1 MDFFSEK
8 LKKYISSVVDISEDF
23 NFEQFKVG
31 RSNITFKIFDDTN
44 SFVLR
49 RPPFGLKLE
58 SAHNM
63 GREYKILKVLSENGL
78 RVPKPMYLYN
88 KKELSVD
95 DFYIMEFIEG
105 ETIANNQIAD
115 EFNEIQKNTITES
128 FIKALSEIHNF
139 DVISSELN
147 DLGKHEDYV
156 ERQINRWNKQFQ
168 SQKVREIKEL
178 ESATKLLL
186 DNIPSQQTVGIVHGD
201 YRLDNVRVKDNQV
214 AAVLDWELCTLGDP
228 LADMGTV
235 IASWNTKQEKDSPFI
250 YSPTLSGGFPTR
262 KDVIDLYL
270 NNSDLDLSDIEFYA
284 RLSFWKHAMIM
295 EGVYIRYSMG
305 SYGKTNENE
314 IESFKNSTI
323 KFANKAANKNLLE
336 EII

>member
-31 RSNITFKIFDDTN
+31 RSNITFKIFDDAN

-115 EFNEIQKNTITES
+115 AFNEIQKKTITES

-262 KDVIDLYL
+262 KDVIELYL

-336 EII
+336 EIT

>member
-31 RSNITFKIFDDTN
+31 RSNITFKIFDDAN

-186 DNIPSQQTVGIVHGD
+186 DDIPSQQTVGIVHGD

-262 KDVIDLYL
+262 KDVIELYL
-270 NNSDLDLSDIEFYA
+270 NNSDLDLRDIEFYA

>member
-31 RSNITFKIFDDTN
+31 RSNITFKIYDDAN

-201 YRLDNVRVKDNQV
+201 YRLDNVRIKDNQV

-262 KDVIDLYL
+262 KDVIELYL

>member
-31 RSNITFKIFDDTN
+31 RSNITFKIFDDAN

-156 ERQINRWNKQFQ
+156 ARQINRWNKQFQ

-235 IASWNTKQEKDSPFI
+235 VASWNTKQEKDSPFI

-262 KDVIDLYL
+262 KDVIELYL

>member
-8 LKKYISSVVDISEDF
+8 LKKYISSVINISEDF

-31 RSNITFKIFDDTN
+31 RSNITFKIFDDAN

-115 EFNEIQKNTITES
+115 EFNEIQKNTITKS

-178 ESATKLLL
+178 EIATKLLL

-250 YSPTLSGGFPTR
+250 YSPTLSEGFPTR
-262 KDVIDLYL
+262 KDVIELYL

-336 EII
+336 EIT

>member
-31 RSNITFKIFDDTN
+31 RSNITFKIFDNAN

-156 ERQINRWNKQFQ
+156 ARQINRWNKQFQ

-235 IASWNTKQEKDSPFI
+235 VASWNTKQEKDSPFI

-262 KDVIDLYL
+262 KDVIELYL

>member
-31 RSNITFKIFDDTN
+31 RSNITFKIFDDAN

-115 EFNEIQKNTITES
+115 EFNEIQKNTITKS

-139 DVISSELN
+139 NVISSELN

-168 SQKVREIKEL
+168 SQKVREINEL

-262 KDVIDLYL
+262 KDVIELYL

>member
-31 RSNITFKIFDDTN
+31 RSNITFKIYDDAN

-168 SQKVREIKEL
+168 SQKFREIKEL

-214 AAVLDWELCTLGDP
+214 VAVLDWELCTLGDP

-262 KDVIDLYL
+262 KDVIELYL

-336 EII
+336 EIT

>member
-262 KDVIDLYL
+262 KDVIELYL

-284 RLSFWKHAMIM
+284 RLSLWKHAMIM

>member
-1 MDFFSEK
+1 MDFFSKE
-8 LKKYISSVVDISEDF
+8 LKKYISTVVDISKDF

-31 RSNITFKIFDDTN
+31 RSNITFKIFDDSNT
-44 SFVLR
+44 FVLR

-63 GREYKILKVLSENGL
+63 GREYKILKVLNEHDL
-78 RVPKPMYLYN
+78 RVPKPLYLYN
-88 KKELSVD
+88 KKELSSD
-95 DFYIMEFIEG
+95 DFYIMEYIEG
-105 ETIANNQIAD
+105 ETIANNEVAD
-115 EFNEIQKNTITES
+115 KYDQIQKNTITES
-128 FIKALSEIHNF
+128 FINALTELHNF
-139 DVISSELN
+139 DVINSELS

-156 ERQINRWNKQFQ
+156 LRQINRWSKQFQ

-178 ESATKLLL
+178 ESATDLLL

-201 YRLDNVRVKDNQV
+201 YRLDNVRVRDNEV
-214 AAVLDWELCTLGDP
+214 TAVLDWELCTLGDP

-235 IASWNTKQEKDSPFI
+235 IASWNTKKEKESPFI
-250 YSPTLSGGFPTR
+250 YSPTLSGGFPSR
-262 KDVIDLYL
+262 EDVIKLYL
-270 NNSDLDLSDIEFYA
+270 KNSNLDLKDIEFYT

-336 EII
+336 EIK

>member
-31 RSNITFKIFDDTN
+31 RSNITFKIYDDAN

-128 FIKALSEIHNF
+128 FIKVLSEIHNF

-235 IASWNTKQEKDSPFI
+235 VASWNTKQEKDSPFI

-262 KDVIDLYL
+262 KDVIELYL

-336 EII
+336 EIT

>member
-1 MDFFSEK
+1 MDFFSEE
-8 LKKYISSVVDISEDF
+8 LKKYISTVVDISKDF

-31 RSNITFKIFDDTN
+31 RSNITFKIFDDSNT
-44 SFVLR
+44 FVLR

-63 GREYKILKVLSENGL
+63 GREYKILKVLNEHDL
-78 RVPKPMYLYN
+78 RVPKPLYLYN
-88 KKELSVD
+88 KKELSAD
-95 DFYIMEFIEG
+95 DFYIMEYIEG
-105 ETIANNQIAD
+105 ETIANNQVAD
-115 EFNEIQKNTITES
+115 KYDQIQKNTITES
-128 FIKALSEIHNF
+128 FINALTELHNF
-139 DVISSELN
+139 DVINSELS

-156 ERQINRWNKQFQ
+156 VRQINRWSKQFQ

-178 ESATKLLL
+178 ESATDLLL

-201 YRLDNVRVKDNQV
+201 YRLDNVRVRDNEV
-214 AAVLDWELCTLGDP
+214 TAVLDWELCTLGDP

-235 IASWNTKQEKDSPFI
+235 IASWNTKKEKESPFI
-250 YSPTLSGGFPTR
+250 YSPTLSGGFPSR
-262 KDVIDLYL
+262 EDVIKLYL
-270 NNSDLDLSDIEFYA
+270 KNSNLDLKDIEFYT

-336 EII
+336 EIT

>member
-78 RVPKPMYLYN
+78 KVPKPMYLYN

-115 EFNEIQKNTITES
+115 AFNEIQKKTITES

-262 KDVIDLYL
+262 KDVMELYL
-270 NNSDLDLSDIEFYA
+270 NNSNLDLSDIEFYA

>member
-31 RSNITFKIFDDTN
+31 RSNITFKIFDNAN

-128 FIKALSEIHNF
+128 FIEALSEIHNF

-262 KDVIDLYL
+262 KDVIELYL

>member
-8 LKKYISSVVDISEDF
+8 LKKYISSVVNISEDF

-31 RSNITFKIFDDTN
+31 RSNITFKIFDDAN

-250 YSPTLSGGFPTR
+250 YSPTLSEGFPTR
-262 KDVIDLYL
+262 KDVIELYL

-336 EII
+336 EIT

>member
-115 EFNEIQKNTITES
+115 AFNEIQKKTITES
-128 FIKALSEIHNF
+128 FIKALSEIHKF

-235 IASWNTKQEKDSPFI
+235 VASWNTKQEKDSPFI

-262 KDVIDLYL
+262 KDVIELYL

-336 EII
+336 EIT

>member
-1 MDFFSEK
+1 MDFFNEK
-8 LKKYISSVVDISEDF
+8 LKKYISTVVDISDDF

-31 RSNITFKIFDDTN
+31 RSNITFKIFDDSN

-63 GREYKILKVLSENGL
+63 GREYKILKVLNKNGL
-78 RVPKPMYLYN
+78 RVPKPLYLYD
-88 KKELSVD
+88 KKELSSD

-105 ETIANNQIAD
+105 ETIANYQVAD
-115 EFNEIQKNTITES
+115 SYDQIQKKIITES
-128 FIKALSEIHNF
+128 FIKALTEIHNF
-139 DVISSELN
+139 DVLSSELS

-156 ERQINRWNKQFQ
+156 VRQINRWNKQFQ

-178 ESATKLLL
+178 ESATNLLL
-186 DNIPSQQTVGIVHGD
+186 ENIPSQQTVGVVHGD
-201 YRLDNVRVKDNQV
+201 YRLDNVRVNNNEV
-214 AAVLDWELCTLGDP
+214 TAVLDWELCTLGDP

-235 IASWNTKQEKDSPFI
+235 IASWNTKKEKDSPFI
-250 YSPTLSGGFPTR
+250 YSPTLSDGFPSR
-262 KDVIDLYL
+262 KDVIELYL
-270 NNSDLDLSDIEFYA
+270 NNSNLDLKDIEFYT
-284 RLSFWKHAMIM
+284 RLSYWKHAMIM

-314 IESFKNSTI
+314 IESFKDSTI

-336 EII
+336 EIT

>member
-250 YSPTLSGGFPTR
+250 YSPTLSEGFPTR
-262 KDVIDLYL
+262 KDVIELYL

>member
-31 RSNITFKIFDDTN
+31 RSNITFKIFDDAN

-88 KKELSVD
+88 KKELSID

-262 KDVIDLYL
+262 KDVIELYL

>member
-128 FIKALSEIHNF
+128 FIKVLSEIHNF

-235 IASWNTKQEKDSPFI
+235 VASWNTKQEKDSPFI

-262 KDVIDLYL
+262 KDVIELYL

>member
-1 MDFFSEK
+1 MDFFNEK
-8 LKKYISSVVDISEDF
+8 LKKYISTVVDISDDF

-31 RSNITFKIFDDTN
+31 RSNITFKIFDDSN

-63 GREYKILKVLSENGL
+63 GREYKILKVLNKNGL
-78 RVPKPMYLYN
+78 RVPKPLYLYD
-88 KKELSVD
+88 KKELSSD

-105 ETIANNQIAD
+105 ETIANYQVAD
-115 EFNEIQKNTITES
+115 SYDQIQKKIITES
-128 FIKALSEIHNF
+128 FIKALTEIHNF
-139 DVISSELN
+139 DVVSSELS

-156 ERQINRWNKQFQ
+156 VRQINRWNKQFQ

-178 ESATKLLL
+178 ESATNLLL
-186 DNIPSQQTVGIVHGD
+186 ENIPSQQTVGIVHGD
-201 YRLDNVRVKDNQV
+201 YRLDNVRVNNNEV
-214 AAVLDWELCTLGDP
+214 TAVLDWELCTLGDP
-228 LADMGTV
+228 LADIGTV
-235 IASWNTKQEKDSPFI
+235 IASWNTKKEKDSPFI
-250 YSPTLSGGFPTR
+250 YSPTLSDGFPSR
-262 KDVIDLYL
+262 KDVIELYL
-270 NNSDLDLSDIEFYA
+270 NNSNLDLKDIEFYT
-284 RLSFWKHAMIM
+284 RLSYWKHAMIM

-323 KFANKAANKNLLE
+323 KFANKATNKNLLE
-336 EII
+336 EIT

>member
-31 RSNITFKIFDDTN
+31 RSNITFKIFDDAN

-78 RVPKPMYLYN
+78 RVPKPIYLYN

-156 ERQINRWNKQFQ
+156 ARQINRWNKQFQ

-262 KDVIDLYL
+262 KDVIELYL

>member
-31 RSNITFKIFDDTN
+31 RSNITFKIYDDAN

-78 RVPKPMYLYN
+78 KVPKPMYLYN

-262 KDVIDLYL
+262 KDVMELYL
-270 NNSDLDLSDIEFYA
+270 NNSNLDLSDIEFYA

-295 EGVYIRYSMG
+295 EGVYVRYSLG
-305 SYGKTNENE
+305 YYGNVDRKDVDAFGQSTL
-314 IESFKNSTI
+314 SFAK
-323 KFANKAANKNLLE
+323 KASNKNLLK
-336 EII
+336 EIF

>member
-1 MDFFSEK
+1 MDFFTEK
-8 LKKYISSVVDISEDF
+8 LKKYISSVIDISEDF
-23 NFEQFKVG
+23 EFEQFQVG
-31 RSNITFKIFDDTN
+31 RSNITFKIFDDSN
-44 SFVLR
+44 AFVLR

-63 GREYKILKVLSENGL
+63 GREYKIIKVLNENGL
-78 RVPKPMYLYN
+78 RVPKPLYLYN
-88 KKELSVD
+88 KKELSQD
-95 DFYIMEFIEG
+95 DFYIMEFIDG
-105 ETIANNQIAD
+105 ETIANNDVAD
-115 EFNEIQKNTITES
+115 NYKATEKNKITES

-139 DVISSELN
+139 DVISSELK
-147 DLGKHEDYV
+147 DLGKHENYV

-168 SQKVREIKEL
+168 SQKVREINEL
-178 ESATKLLL
+178 DSATKLLL
-186 DNIPSQQTVGIVHGD
+186 NNIPSQQTVGIVHGD

-214 AAVLDWELCTLGDP
+214 VAVLDWELCTLGDP

-235 IASWNTKQEKDSPFI
+235 IASWNTKKEKDSPFI

-262 KDVIDLYL
+262 EDVIELYL
-270 NNSDLDLSDIEFYA
+270 NNSNLDLNDIEFYT

-305 SYGKTNENE
+305 AYGKTNENE

-336 EII
+336 EIT

>member
-31 RSNITFKIFDDTN
+31 RSNITFKIFDDAS

-78 RVPKPMYLYN
+78 KVPKPMYLYN

-262 KDVIDLYL
+262 KDVMELYL
-270 NNSDLDLSDIEFYA
+270 NNSNLDLSDIEYYA

>member
-8 LKKYISSVVDISEDF
+8 LKKYISSVIDISEDF

-31 RSNITFKIFDDTN
+31 RSNITFKIYDDAN

-115 EFNEIQKNTITES
+115 EFNEIQKNKITES

-139 DVISSELN
+139 GVISSELN
-147 DLGKHEDYV
+147 GLGKHEDYV

-262 KDVIDLYL
+262 KDVIELYL
-270 NNSDLDLSDIEFYA
+270 NNSDLDLNDIEFYT

>member
-31 RSNITFKIFDDTN
+31 RSNITFKIFDDAN

-88 KKELSVD
+88 KKELSED

-262 KDVIDLYL
+262 KDVIELYL

>member
-78 RVPKPMYLYN
+78 KVPKPMYLYN

-115 EFNEIQKNTITES
+115 EFNEIQKNTITKS

-250 YSPTLSGGFPTR
+250 YSPTLSDGFPTR
-262 KDVIDLYL
+262 KDVMELYL
-270 NNSDLDLSDIEFYA
+270 NNSNLDLSDIEFYA

>member
-31 RSNITFKIFDDTN
+31 RSNITFKIFDDAN

-128 FIKALSEIHNF
+128 FIKVLSEIHNF

-235 IASWNTKQEKDSPFI
+235 VASWNTKQEKDSPFI

-262 KDVIDLYL
+262 KNVIELYL
-270 NNSDLDLSDIEFYA
+270 NTSDLDLSDIEFYA

>member
-1 MDFFSEK
+1 MDFFNEK
-8 LKKYISSVVDISEDF
+8 LKKYISTVVDISDDF

-31 RSNITFKIFDDTN
+31 RSNITFKIFDDSN

-63 GREYKILKVLSENGL
+63 GREYKILKVLNKNGL
-78 RVPKPMYLYN
+78 RVPKPLYLYD
-88 KKELSVD
+88 KKELSSD

-105 ETIANNQIAD
+105 ETIANYQVAD
-115 EFNEIQKNTITES
+115 SYDQIQKKIITES
-128 FIKALSEIHNF
+128 FIKALTEIHNF
-139 DVISSELN
+139 DVKSSELS

-156 ERQINRWNKQFQ
+156 VRQINRWNKQFQ

-178 ESATKLLL
+178 ESATNLLL
-186 DNIPSQQTVGIVHGD
+186 ENIPSQQTVGIVHGD
-201 YRLDNVRVKDNQV
+201 YRLDNVRVNNNEV
-214 AAVLDWELCTLGDP
+214 TAVLDWELCTLGDP

-235 IASWNTKQEKDSPFI
+235 IASWNTKKEKDSPFI
-250 YSPTLSGGFPTR
+250 YSPTLSDGFPSR
-262 KDVIDLYL
+262 KDVIELYL
-270 NNSDLDLSDIEFYA
+270 NNSNLDLKDIEFYT
-284 RLSFWKHAMIM
+284 RLSYWKHAMIM

-323 KFANKAANKNLLE
+323 KFANKATNKNLLE
-336 EII
+336 EIT

>member
-31 RSNITFKIFDDTN
+31 RSNITFKIYDDAN

-262 KDVIDLYL
+262 KDVIELYL

-336 EII
+336 ELI

>member
-31 RSNITFKIFDDTN
+31 RSNITFKIFDNAN

-262 KDVIDLYL
+262 KDVIELYL

>member
-1 MDFFSEK
+1 MDFFSDK
-8 LKKYISSVVDISEDF
+8 LKKYISTVVDISEDF

-31 RSNITFKIFDDTN
+31 RSNITFKIFDDSNT
-44 SFVLR
+44 FVLR

-63 GREYKILKVLSENGL
+63 GREFKILKVLNEIGL
-78 RVPKPMYLYN
+78 RFPKPFYLYN
-88 KKELSVD
+88 KKELSTD

-105 ETIANNQIAD
+105 DTIANDQVAERYD
-115 EFNEIQKNTITES
+115 QSQKKTITES
-128 FIKALSEIHNF
+128 FIKALTEIHNF
-139 DVISSELN
+139 NVINSELS

-156 ERQINRWNKQFQ
+156 VRQINRWNKQFQ

-178 ESATKLLL
+178 ESATNLLL
-186 DNIPSQQTVGIVHGD
+186 DYIPPQQTVGIVHGD
-201 YRLDNVRVKDNQV
+201 YRLDNVRVKDNKV
-214 AAVLDWELCTLGDP
+214 TAVLDWELCTLGDP

-235 IASWNTKQEKDSPFI
+235 IASWNTKKEKDSPFI

-262 KDVIDLYL
+262 EDVIKLYL
-270 NNSDLDLSDIEFYA
+270 NESNLDLKDIEFYT
-284 RLSFWKHAMIM
+284 RLSYWKHAMIM

-314 IESFKNSTI
+314 IESFKDSTI

-336 EII
+336 EIT

>member
-31 RSNITFKIFDDTN
+31 RSNITFKIYDDAN

-214 AAVLDWELCTLGDP
+214 AAVLDWELCTLGAP

-262 KDVIDLYL
+262 KDVIELYL